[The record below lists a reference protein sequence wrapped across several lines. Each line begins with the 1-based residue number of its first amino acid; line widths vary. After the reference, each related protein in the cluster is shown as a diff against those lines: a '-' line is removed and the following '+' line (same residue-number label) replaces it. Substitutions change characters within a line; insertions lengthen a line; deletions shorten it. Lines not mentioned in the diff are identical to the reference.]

1 MITLTDKETK
11 LVDYLLA
18 NTDGSDG
25 HLCSEQFMDLKEL
38 GWSMETL
45 KGVFG
50 SLVNKQILYYGDF
63 IEDHNA
69 ECYHWNI
76 PVHEERQGSDY
87 RPINSVNE
95 FLLRFNEYKEQ
106 NSNELCKISH

>member
-18 NTDGSDG
+18 NTDGSDS
-25 HLCSEQFMDLKEL
+25 HICSEQFMDLKKL

-50 SLVNKQILYYGDF
+50 SLVNKKILAYGDF
-63 IEDHNA
+63 IPEHNA
-69 ECYHWNI
+69 EFYHWTV
-76 PVHEERQGSDY
+76 PVHEERQKSTLDGNY
-87 RPINSVNE
+87 IPINSVE
-95 FLLRFNEYKEQ
+95 ELL
-106 NSNELCKISH
+106 LKIKNN